1 MRKTWKNTIGFLS
14 PEKATFC
21 EHVIREHV
29 TEDSICLEIG
39 TYCGKS
45 TLHLLEYGNPKT
57 LITVDNYTEL
67 EASIEIGNMP
77 NLTFSNPNTY
87 TFESNQKLF
96 KDYPQVQLINATTP
110 VDMDLPILDY
120 IYIDGGHTYEQK
132 VADLE
137 WVYPNCK
144 DGTVI
149 VLDDWDMQ
157 DVQDAIKYFCNKYN
171 QTYIISEPQYPQNTM
186 SKIVIKKT

>member
-21 EHVIREHV
+21 EHVIKEHV

-45 TLHLLEYGNPKT
+45 TLHLLEHGNPKT
-57 LITVDNYTEL
+57 LITIDNYSALNYETEF
-67 EASIEIGNMP
+67 G
-77 NLTFSNPNTY
+77 TVSNPKTY

-96 KDYPQVQLINATTP
+96 KDYPQVQLINGTTP
-110 VDMDLPILDY
+110 LEINLPVLDY
-120 IYIDGGHTYEQK
+120 IYIDGGHSYQQK

-144 DGTVI
+144 EGTVI
-149 VLDDWDMQ
+149 VLDDWDIQ
-157 DVQDAIKYFCNKYN
+157 EVQDAIKYFCNKYS
-171 QTYIISEPQYPQNTM
+171 QTYVLSEPQYPQNTQ
-186 SKIVIKKT
+186 SKIVIKNT